1 MDQDPQITVRNLAI
15 SYGSYVVMHD
25 VSFSVH
31 KGDVFVVM
39 GGSGS
44 GKSSLLNCMIGL
56 REPSAGEVLYGNE
69 SFTRADSGMRLAI
82 SRRFGILFQFGAL
95 WSWLTLAENVA
106 LPLEEYTTLS
116 RSEIF
121 DLAELKLSLVGLSGF
136 ADFYPNQISG
146 GMQKRAGLARAM
158 ALDPEILFF
167 DEPSSGLDPVS
178 ARHLDDLILELRE
191 SLGATVVV
199 ISHDLASIFTIAND
213 SVYLDAELKSVG
225 GRGPPRA
232 LLDRCDNP
240 RVRQFLTRGSNA
252 EKSP

>member
-1 MDQDPQITVRNLAI
+1 MEQPQITVCNLTI
-15 SYGSYVVMHD
+15 SYGSYMVMHD

-44 GKSSLLNCMIGL
+44 GKSSLLNCLIGL
-56 REPSAGEVLYGNE
+56 REPSMGDVLYGSE
-69 SFTRADSGMRLAI
+69 SFTHAEPDTRLAI
-82 SRRFGILFQFGAL
+82 SRRFGVLFQFGAL

-106 LPLEEYTTLS
+106 LPLMEYTPLS
-116 RSEIF
+116 RSEIL

-178 ARHLDDLILELRE
+178 ARHLDDLILELKS
-191 SLGATVVV
+191 SLGSTIVV

-213 SVYLDAELKSVG
+213 SIYLDAELKSVG
-225 GRGPPRA
+225 GRGSPKE
-232 LLDRCDNP
+232 LLEHSDNP
-240 RVRQFLTRGSNA
+240 RVRQFLTRGTDA
-252 EKSP
+252 EKRP